1 MSLELWIAFTLAS
14 SALLAIPGPT
24 VMVVVSYALAKG
36 RSSAWATVPGVT
48 LGDFTAMTVSVL
60 GAGAV
65 LAASAT
71 LFTALKLFGAA
82 YLIWLGIQLWR
93 ADPSPA
99 APTGAKSAAQ
109 GRRMFWNCY
118 IVTALNPKSIVF
130 FIAFVPQFVDPAG
143 PLTSQFVILEATFL
157 TLAAVNVAIWAL
169 LIEQV
174 RARFRRPATL
184 RMVNRMGASF
194 LIGAGLLMAA
204 VRRVNLAT

>member
-60 GAGAV
+60 GAGAI

-93 ADPSPA
+93 ADPSPEA
-99 APTGAKSAAQ
+99 VTSAESSAH

-130 FIAFVPQFVDPAG
+130 FIAFVPQFIDPTG
-143 PLTSQFVILEATFL
+143 PLTIQFVILEATFL
-157 TLAAVNVAIWAL
+157 ALAAVNVAIWAL
-169 LIEQV
+169 LIEQI
-174 RARFRRPATL
+174 RSRFQRPSTL
-184 RMVNRMGASF
+184 RMVHRMGGSF
-194 LIGAGLLMAA
+194 LIGAGLLTAA
-204 VRRVNLAT
+204 VRRVNLTT